1 MLVNFDQVQIFQDEH
16 LILKD
21 VKLQVNEGEFVYIIG
36 KVGTGKTSLL
46 KTLYGELDVN
56 KGKAVVLDTDMCRIK
71 RKQLPTLRRKLGIV
85 FQDFQLLL
93 DRNVEENL
101 DFVLR
106 ATGWKKKKERKER
119 IDTVLQLVEMESH
132 KKDMPY
138 ELSGGEQQRV
148 CIARALLNKPQLII
162 ADEATGNLDAST
174 GRKTAALLYE
184 ICKNGTAV
192 IMSTHNEQLIHEFPG
207 VVYRCH
213 DAQLEECTES
223 FRKIESTE

>member
-119 IDTVLQLVEMESH
+119 IDKVLQLVEMESH

-213 DAQLEECTES
+213 DAQLEECTEN

>member
-1 MLVNFDQVQIFQDEH
+1 MLVDFDQVQIYQEDH

-46 KTLYGELDVN
+46 KTLYAELDVN
-56 KGKAVVLDTDMCRIK
+56 KGKAMVLDTDMCRVK
-71 RKQLPTLRRKLGIV
+71 RKQLPTLRRQLGIV

-101 DFVLR
+101 NFVLR

-119 IDTVLQLVEMESH
+119 IDRVLQLVEMEEY
-132 KKDMPY
+132 KKCMPY

-148 CIARALLNKPQLII
+148 CIARALLNKPKLII
-162 ADEATGNLDAST
+162 ADEATGNLDAET

-192 IMSTHNEQLIHEFPG
+192 IMSTHNEQLIQEFPG
-207 VVYRCH
+207 AVYRCK

-223 FRKIESTE
+223 FRKQASL

>member
-1 MLVNFDQVQIFQDEH
+1 MLVDFDQVQIYQEDH

-56 KGKAVVLDTDMCRIK
+56 KGKAMVLNTDMCRVK
-71 RKQLPTLRRKLGIV
+71 RKQLPTLRRQLGIV

-101 DFVLR
+101 NFVLR

-119 IDTVLQLVEMESH
+119 IDRVLQLVEMEEY
-132 KKDMPY
+132 KKSMPY

-148 CIARALLNKPQLII
+148 CIARALLNKPKLII
-162 ADEATGNLDAST
+162 ADEATGNLDVET

-192 IMSTHNEQLIHEFPG
+192 IMSTHNEQLIQEFPG
-207 VVYRCH
+207 AVYRCK
-213 DAQLEECTES
+213 DAQLEACTES
-223 FRKIESTE
+223 FRKQASL

>member
-1 MLVNFDQVQIFQDEH
+1 MQVYQEDH
-16 LILKD
+16 LILKN

-56 KGKAVVLDTDMCRIK
+56 KGKAMVLNTDMCHVK
-71 RKQLPTLRRKLGIV
+71 RKQIPTLRRQLGIV

-101 DFVLR
+101 NFVLR

-119 IDTVLQLVEMESH
+119 IDRVLQLVEMENY
-132 KKDMPY
+132 KKSMPY

-148 CIARALLNKPQLII
+148 CIARALLNKPKLII
-162 ADEATGNLDAST
+162 ADEATLES
-174 GRKTAALLYE
+174 
-184 ICKNGTAV
+184 AV
-192 IMSTHNEQLIHEFPG
+192 SI
-207 VVYRCH
+207 
-213 DAQLEECTES
+213 LEN
-223 FRKIESTE
+223 FL